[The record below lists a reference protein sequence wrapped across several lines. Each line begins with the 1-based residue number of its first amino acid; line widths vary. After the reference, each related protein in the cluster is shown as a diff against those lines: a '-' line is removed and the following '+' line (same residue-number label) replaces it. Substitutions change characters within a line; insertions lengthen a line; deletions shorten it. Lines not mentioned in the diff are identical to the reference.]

1 MTVVASSRSAPRA
14 PWADVRLLL
23 GILLVAASIA
33 GVWFVVTAARQT
45 APVYAAAGTIVQG
58 QAITADDLR
67 VVEVALGQV
76 SGAYLTPAALEGDLV
91 ATRTVAAGELV
102 PQSAVGEA
110 AGSRTTSVV
119 VRSAVDVP
127 ASVEPGA
134 VVEVWAAPQIERGVY
149 DTPRILVADA
159 TVVEVTRDD
168 SMMGGAEAAL
178 EIVISRADV
187 AEVLAALADGDA
199 ISVIPTTGS
208 GR

>member
-168 SMMGGAEAAL
+168 SMMGSAEAAL
-178 EIVISRADV
+178 EVVISRADV

>member
-58 QAITADDLR
+58 QAITAEDLR

-76 SGAYLTPAALEGDLV
+76 AGAYLTPAALEGDLV

-178 EIVISRADV
+178 EVVISRADV

-199 ISVIPTTGS
+199 ISVIPTAGS

>member
-67 VVEVALGQV
+67 LVEVALGQV

-178 EIVISRADV
+178 EVVISRADV